1 VRVCPGGFVF
11 GGGAGW
17 TGARG
22 ETVGLGARRARPRA
36 SGVKRRALRLGAG
49 RIERVGGA
57 TACDSAGT
65 VVRLATGNAGCR
77 SLGEGL
83 RGCGIAA
90 RGSGPFEGLSAS
102 AKGRSA
108 TGVSPSPPSKRMTS
122 QPKTSSVA
130 VRPRRRIQR
139 PRRPVASS
147 RTARSPLGAG
157 DSSIYLLYRLR
168 VPRLKRSVASCC
180 KDSASDSLEAFAAST
195 RRENS
200 LQRFKSGVGLGVVRP
215 PIALSAPPGKLPSTI
230 DGKGDDMRKR
240 ATIGLAAVGT
250 VLAVLGTAAFGQPRE
265 SSTSPAAEQA
275 TAGPLA
281 ASQRG
286 RRAPRGK
293 RGPRGLRGPRGPVGP
308 AGATGATGA
317 QGPAGAAGA
326 AGQTELRDRP
336 D

>member
-1 VRVCPGGFVF
+1 MRVCPGGVVF

-22 ETVGLGARRARPRA
+22 ETAGLGARRARPRA
-36 SGVKRRALRLGAG
+36 SGVKRRALRLGPG

-157 DSSIYLLYRLR
+157 DSGIYLPYRLR

-200 LQRFKSGVGLGVVRP
+200 LQRICIGGRSWGRPAPDCAVR
-215 PIALSAPPGKLPSTI
+215 
-230 DGKGDDMRKR
+230 
-240 ATIGLAAVGT
+240 
-250 VLAVLGTAAFGQPRE
+250 
-265 SSTSPAAEQA
+265 SSR
-275 TAGPLA
+275 
-281 ASQRG
+281 RG
-286 RRAPRGK
+286 RRGPRGK
-293 RGPRGLRGPRGPVGP
+293 RGPAAFEVSVVQLVRPAPPARPERTEEGSRRRHRARAARAGDDHRRAVHRRHQTRKHRATGLDEHYPSSSDRRLDCAGLRDLRQRHVVGRASAVGTRLRPRRS
-308 AGATGATGA
+308 A
-317 QGPAGAAGA
+317 
-326 AGQTELRDRP
+326 
-336 D
+336 